1 VPRPP
6 RGLGGRAEEDYAPGM
21 TSRQSHEQSQVKPF
35 EVGMSTMRPEDVTNH
50 DLPIAMRGYDRERV
64 DRLLARLA
72 EAYRLT
78 WKQSEA
84 LRERLRSLETEL
96 AAAEAD
102 ARASAKSVAELM
114 QRSPAA
120 KDQPPQT
127 REARDVLEVRLE
139 RSERAR
145 EQAVADLRQMSERAS
160 ALGQRVE
167 VLEDEFTRPQPPSE
181 VAQPAVTDAEAA
193 RLLVAATR
201 AAEDV
206 RDAARARALRT
217 LTKARELSALVH
229 AQTEREN
236 VALAEILER
245 REQVQR
251 EADEILAAA
260 RAEADRL
267 VAAIGEERHR
277 VRDLLAGA
285 LASLDAE
292 GAASSEGLIADL
304 EFRLHGTTEPTAT

>member
-1 VPRPP
+1 
-6 RGLGGRAEEDYAPGM
+6 
-21 TSRQSHEQSQVKPF
+21 
-35 EVGMSTMRPEDVTNH
+35 MRPEDVTNH
-50 DLPIAMRGYDRERV
+50 DLPLAMRGYDRERV
-64 DRLLARLA
+64 DRLLARVA
-72 EAYRLT
+72 EAYTLT
-78 WKQSEA
+78 WRQSEA
-84 LRERLRSLETEL
+84 LRERLRSLEAEL
-96 AAAEAD
+96 AAAEGE

-145 EQAVADLRQMSERAS
+145 EQALADLRQMSEQAS

-167 VLEDEFTRPQPPSE
+167 VLEDELTRPQPPAE
-181 VAQPAVTDAEAA
+181 VAQPAVADGEAA

-206 RDAARARALRT
+206 RDAARERALRT
-217 LTKARELSALVH
+217 LTKARELSTLVQ

-236 VALAEILER
+236 LALAETQER

-251 EADEILAAA
+251 EADEILARA
-260 RAEADRL
+260 RAEADRVV
-267 VAAIGEERHR
+267 VAIVEERHR
-277 VRDLLAGA
+277 VRELLAGA

-304 EFRLHGTTEPTAT
+304 EVRLHETTEPTVS